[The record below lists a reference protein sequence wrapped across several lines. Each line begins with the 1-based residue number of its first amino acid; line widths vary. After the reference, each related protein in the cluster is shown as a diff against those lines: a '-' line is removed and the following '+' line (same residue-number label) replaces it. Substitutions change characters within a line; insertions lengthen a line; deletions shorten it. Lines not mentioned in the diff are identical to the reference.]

1 MINGLEGIPGSGK
14 SYEAVVHHAL
24 HYVKAGRKIITNLP
38 LNLDAFAAINPAYL
52 DLIEVRT
59 KPVSPLGTWDADRT
73 PAFEIGEVPVDPLEN
88 EPYTPDRPRV
98 RMAAK
103 GKLFGDVWDFYSDW
117 KGPNG
122 EGPVFIVDEC
132 HVGMPKIGTS
142 AALIEWY
149 KLHRHFNCDVLLIT
163 QNFRDVCPE
172 IAHLVAMLVKV
183 RKADILG
190 KKDCYIRKVHG
201 GYRGAVISTEER
213 PYQKQFFT
221 LYKSHT
227 QGNSVSEASA
237 VDVTPINIKWRRM
250 TWALFAVGAIITA
263 WPYVMKWVNKSSTK
277 PEAMAMTMA
286 PSRPAS
292 APHAPVKVEPEKA
305 AKPVDPTEPYSLK
318 EFHLTGRASMGDKII
333 YMFSVSQN
341 GLTVS
346 NVSHIDLERSGYT
359 FQALTDCAGLIRF
372 KETIYPVTCDVAQVA
387 MGAGMPQTNAQTA
400 TAAPFDLP
408 PSPSVTNPASV
419 ATGRLDSGPGP
430 DAVRDGEILASMN
443 RSKRTP
449 L

>member
-24 HYVKAGRKIITNLP
+24 HYVRKGRKVITNLP
-38 LNLDAFAAINPAYL
+38 LNLESFAALNPAYL
-52 DLIEVRT
+52 DLIEIRT
-59 KPVSPLGTWDADRT
+59 KPVTPMGTWDADRQ
-73 PAFEIGEVPVDPLEN
+73 PAFMVGDTITEN
-88 EPYTPDRPRV
+88 TLRKPKV
-98 RMAAK
+98 
-103 GKLFGDVWDFYSDW
+103 FGDVWDFYSEW

-142 AALIEWY
+142 SALIEWY

-213 PYQKQFFT
+213 PYEAQYFR

-237 VDVTPINIKWRRM
+237 VDVVPMSIKFKRF
-250 TWALFAVGAIITA
+250 TWAMFAVGAIITA
-263 WPYVMKWVNKSSTK
+263 WPFVSKWANKPATAPAHK
-277 PEAMAMTMA
+277 PDLL
-286 PSRPAS
+286 AS
-292 APHAPVKVEPEKA
+292 VPVPKLPGQAAKAEPEKKE
-305 AKPVDPTEPYSLK
+305 KPTDSTEPYSLK
-318 EFHLTGRASMGDKII
+318 EFHLTGKATMGDNVV

-346 NVSHIDLERSGYT
+346 NVSHKELERSGYR
-359 FQALTDCAGLIRF
+359 FEAFTDCAGLIRF
-372 KETIYPVTCDVAQVA
+372 KDTVYPVTCDVAQVS
-387 MGAGMPQTNAQTA
+387 MGAGMPQSSARTVKAE
-400 TAAPFDLP
+400 PFDLP
-408 PSPSVTNPASV
+408 PSPSVTAPAAV
-419 ATGRLDSGPGP
+419 ATARVDSGPGP
-430 DAVRDGEILASMN
+430 DGGRDGEILASMN
-443 RSKRTP
+443 RRSRAA